1 MRTYV
6 RLADRLQAFGKV
18 IAAMRAI
25 VFVLLWTASAILAPF
40 AGAQT
45 GNAGTATGTAGT
57 AIVVLDGSGSMGGP
71 LEGQKD
77 VKFDMA
83 SQALLKLLPTAAPQS
98 RTGLVTFGNRRK
110 GDCSDADVA
119 VPAASANLDQFT
131 SVFSRIGPTG
141 KGPLVQGVRE
151 AAKALPTDGPGTLI
165 VIHDDMDNCRQDVCA
180 AAADL
185 AKITPKVTV
194 HVITVSLDKTTSE
207 KMSCLAAI
215 TGGRVFEGRDAAS
228 VESSL
233 AEALR
238 LARVI
243 DPTVQAA
250 PEAPQA
256 AAPVPEAAGPPSV
269 RLAAGLTAAGPALA
283 APVQWRILTVAT
295 PGEPGTPGEIVKQ
308 ATVPVLTT
316 ELAAGSYV
324 VEARYGLAQ
333 ARQTIEVAAQGQ
345 TQTRVSLEAANIKIS
360 NVTIKGPGTLS
371 GPLTPPMTPP
381 MMTVSALGDKSAPP
395 KPVYI
400 GQEHQADLV
409 VPAGSYRVSVRNG
422 LAGKQQDITV
432 AAGDVTPIDFS
443 LGTGRLELS
452 SQNREGGEPLEGT
465 AFIIATD
472 DPDAPQGRREVTRS
486 AAPHPNFELPAGTY
500 YVIAKLGAAETKERI
515 AIGTGDVV
523 KRAITLNGAW
533 TKLTANFE
541 GGLALK
547 DIAVMC
553 RILGK
558 GKDGLEVAR
567 ITSQNGAGTADIFLP
582 QGSYRFECTVGHHN
596 VTGATEVDVAAGP
609 KATVTIAVAMS
620 ELTLLP
626 VTGAAAAT
634 GWHVSDG
641 QGRVVQRSAATR
653 SQKILLVSP
662 GRYVVRIEQRD
673 DHLDKPIELKPGE
686 RRSVNLGPN

>member
-1 MRTYV
+1 
-6 RLADRLQAFGKV
+6 
-18 IAAMRAI
+18 MRAI
-25 VFVLLWTASAILAPF
+25 VFVILWTASAILAPF

-45 GNAGTATGTAGT
+45 GGAGT

-119 VPAASANLDQFT
+119 VPAASANLGQFT

-151 AAKALPTDGPGTLI
+151 AAKALPTDAPGSLI
-165 VIHDDMDNCRQDVCA
+165 VIHDDMDNCRQDICA

-194 HVITVSLDKTTSE
+194 HVITISLDKTTSE
-207 KMSCLAAI
+207 KMSCLAAA
-215 TGGRVFEGRDAAS
+215 TGGSVLEGRDAAS

-233 AEALR
+233 AQALR

-243 DPTVQAA
+243 DPAVQAA

-256 AAPVPEAAGPPSV
+256 AAPAPEAAGPPSV
-269 RLAAGLTAAGPALA
+269 RLAAGLSAAGPALA
-283 APVQWRILTVAT
+283 VPVQWRILT
-295 PGEPGTPGEIVKQ
+295 PGTPGETGTPGEVVKQ
-308 ATVPVLTT
+308 ASVPILTT
-316 ELAAGSYV
+316 ELAAGTYV
-324 VEARYGLAQ
+324 VEARFGLAQ
-333 ARQTIEVAAQGQ
+333 AQQTIEVAAQGQ
-345 TQTRVSLEAANIKIS
+345 SQTRVSLEAANLKIS
-360 NVTIKGPGTLS
+360 NVTVKGPGMQT
-371 GPLTPPMTPP
+371 GPMTPP
-381 MMTVSALGDKSAPP
+381 IMTVSALGDKSPPP

-400 GQEHQADLV
+400 GQDQQADLV
-409 VPAGSYRVSVRNG
+409 LPAGTYRIAVRNG
-422 LAGKQQDITV
+422 TAGKQQDVTV
-432 AAGDVTPIDFS
+432 AAGDVTAIDFA

-465 AFIIATD
+465 TFILSTD

-486 AAPHPNFELPAGTY
+486 AAPNPNFELPAGTY
-500 YVIAKLGAAETKERI
+500 YVSAKLGATETKERI
-515 AIGTGDVV
+515 AIGTGDIV

-533 TKLTANFE
+533 TTLTASFD
-541 GGLALK
+541 GGLAPK
-547 DIAVMC
+547 GIAVVY
-553 RILGK
+553 RVLAK
-558 GKDGLEVAR
+558 GKDGVEVAR
-567 ITSQNGAGTADIFLP
+567 ITSQNGAGSADIFLP
-582 QGSYRFECTVGHHN
+582 QGSYRFAATVGHLN
-596 VTGATEVDVAAGP
+596 VKGATEAEVVAGP
-609 KATVTIAVAMS
+609 KAAVTIAVAMS
-620 ELTLLP
+620 ELTLMP
-626 VTGAAAAT
+626 ANGTAAAT

-641 QGRVVQRSAATR
+641 QGRVVQRSAASR
-653 SQKILLVSP
+653 SQRILLVSP

-673 DHLDKPIELKPGE
+673 DHFDKPIELKPGE